1 MKNFVKLWL
10 NSHKWIHIYEM
21 MFEFI
26 NLELIWIN
34 HDPSFAVI
42 SLPVL
47 RLLHFCWSWPL
58 LFVTGPGV
66 EICLACL
73 SAMNKTLE
81 TFKLRDYHEIN
92 LMDTVQT
99 EQLDLQ
105 KAFKQVNA
113 DDRNAMDNS
122 RRRPNNLVL
131 TWGFTGEDPAEECF
145 PSCCWLLHYEL
156 DWNAACL

>member
-10 NSHKWIHIYEM
+10 NSHKWIHIYEIM
-21 MFEFI
+21 VEFI

-34 HDPSFAVI
+34 NDPSVAVI
-42 SLPVL
+42 SLPAL
-47 RLLHFCWSWPL
+47 RLLHFCWSGPL
-58 LFVTGPGV
+58 LFVTGV
-66 EICLACL
+66 EICLAFL

-105 KAFKQVNA
+105 KAFKQVNT
-113 DDRNAMDNS
+113 DDRYAMDNS
-122 RRRPNNLVL
+122 RRRQNNLVM
-131 TWGFTGEDPAEECF
+131 TWRFTGEDSAEECF
-145 PSCCWLLHYEL
+145 PPCCWLLHYEL